1 MRKYT
6 PILLLWIFALAIVAE
21 ATPETPRS
29 KETRDLPEFNSI
41 SLRVSGNVYLKQ
53 GSTQKVEIEGSERSL
68 EEIETRVVNRRLIIE
83 WEGARRWFSWSNHG
97 SVDIYITVKDIRKL
111 SVGGS
116 GTIQSESNFNVDDLE
131 LSVSGSGRIEFEA
144 NADDV
149 DISISGSG
157 KIELDGSSNDN
168 QIHISGS
175 GRLYAADMKARSYDV
190 RISGSG
196 SCRINVSSEIY
207 ASISGSG
214 SVYYRGDPDK
224 VRSNVSGSGKLRR
237 M

>member
-6 PILLLWIFALAIVAE
+6 PILLLMLFVYAFAVE
-21 ATPETPRS
+21 ANPTAPRS

-97 SVDIYITVKDIRKL
+97 SVDIYITVKDIREL
-111 SVGGS
+111 SVSGS
-116 GTIQSESNFNVDDLE
+116 GIIESESNFNIEDLE
-131 LSVSGSGRIEFEA
+131 LSVSGSGRLDFEA
-144 NADDV
+144 DADNV
-149 DISISGSG
+149 DIRISGSG
-157 KIELDGSSNDN
+157 RIELEGTSNDN
-168 QIHISGS
+168 EIHISGS

-190 RISGSG
+190 RITGSG
-196 SCRINVSSEIY
+196 SCRVNVSSEIY

-224 VRSNVSGSGKLRR
+224 VRSNVSGSGRMRR

>member
-1 MRKYT
+1 MLFVYA
-6 PILLLWIFALAIVAE
+6 FAADANPK
-21 ATPETPRS
+21 APRS

-53 GSTQKVEIEGSERSL
+53 GSTQKVEIEGSERTL
-68 EEIETRVVNRRLIIE
+68 EEIETRVSNKRLIIE
-83 WEGARRWFSWSNHG
+83 WEGSRRWFGWSNHG
-97 SVDIYITVKDIRKL
+97 SVDIYITVKDIREL
-111 SVGGS
+111 SVSGS
-116 GTIQSESNFNVDDLE
+116 GTIRSESNFKVDDLE
-131 LSVSGSGRIEFEA
+131 LSVSGSGRIKFEA
-144 NADDV
+144 SADDV

-157 KIELDGSSNDN
+157 KIELEGSSNDN

-175 GRLYAADMKARSYDV
+175 GRLYAEDMKSRSYDV

-196 SCRINVSSEIY
+196 SCRVNVSSEIY

-224 VRSNVSGSGKLRR
+224 IRSNVSGSGRIRR

>member
-6 PILLLWIFALAIVAE
+6 PILLLMLFAYAFAVE
-21 ATPETPRS
+21 AALKAPWS

-41 SLRVSGNVYLKQ
+41 ALRVSGHVYVKQ
-53 GSTQKVEIEGSERSL
+53 GSTQKVEIEGSDRNL
-68 EEIETRVVNRRLIIE
+68 EELETRVSNKRLVIE
-83 WEGARRWFSWSNHG
+83 WEGSRSWFGWSSHG

-111 SVGGS
+111 SVSGS
-116 GTIQSESNFNVDDLE
+116 GTIESESNFDIEDLE
-131 LSVSGSGRIEFEA
+131 LSVSGSGRLDFEA
-144 NADDV
+144 DADNV

-157 KIELDGSSNDN
+157 RIELEGSSNDN
-168 QIHISGS
+168 EIHISGS
-175 GRLYAADMKARSYDV
+175 GKLYAADMKSRSYDI

-196 SCRINVSSEIY
+196 SCRVNVSTEIY

-224 VRSNVSGSGKLRR
+224 VRSNVSGSGSLRR

>member
-6 PILLLWIFALAIVAE
+6 PILLLMLFVYAFTVE
-21 ATPETPRS
+21 ATIKTPRS

-97 SVDIYITVKDIRKL
+97 SVNIYITVKDIREL
-111 SVGGS
+111 SVSGS
-116 GTIQSESNFNVDDLE
+116 GIIESESNFNIEDLE
-131 LSVSGSGRIEFEA
+131 LSVSGSGRLDFEA
-144 NADDV
+144 DADNV
-149 DISISGSG
+149 DIRISGSG
-157 KIELDGSSNDN
+157 RIELEGTSNDN
-168 QIHISGS
+168 EIHISGS

-190 RISGSG
+190 RITGSG
-196 SCRINVSSEIY
+196 SCRVNVSSEIY

-224 VRSNVSGSGKLRR
+224 VRSNVSGSGRMRR